1 MNRKIIS
8 LLLTLCL
15 LSSSFIFTSAN
26 VSASSIDSEESY
38 PIQSN
43 LEENPT
49 PSGVRNNSNQD
60 IQNGTILHCFNWKY
74 TDIIEELPN
83 IQKAGFT
90 AVQTSPAQ
98 DSYGRIL
105 KQKQWYWLYQPLG
118 FHLGNN
124 GLGSRKELK
133 SLCAAAR
140 TYGIKV
146 IVDVV
151 ANHLAIDH
159 THISSDLKNPA
170 YWHPPFVVG
179 DSKERW
185 LITHGS
191 IGMPDLNTEHPY
203 VQKSVKYYVQS
214 LKLIGVSGIR
224 WDAAKH
230 ISLPSEST
238 ESERCNFWP
247 NVIDHDLYN
256 YGEILGTPD
265 NKEINPTN
273 IKLMKEYTDYMSVTD
288 SEYGKWLRN
297 SFAWG
302 HTPDKY
308 GNWSKDKII
317 DDDKLVYWAES
328 HDTWSNNK
336 ESKDYSNEMSQEDID
351 RAYAVAASRNE
362 IAALY
367 FSRPF
372 SKNKEKIFVGQKGST
387 HFTSPAVSEINHFH
401 NYMHG
406 QKDHYSKTLDNYSVI
421 CRKNGAV
428 VVSGAR
434 IKKDKFGKDTF
445 VKVHVKNGGRT
456 TTPGTYYDKI
466 TGKEWTVTD
475 KYIDGDIGPTGIA
488 VFY

>member
-74 TDIIEELPN
+74 KDIIAELPN

-159 THISSDLKNPA
+159 THISSNLKNPDC
-170 YWHPPFVVG
+170 WHTPFAIR
-179 DSKERW
+179 DFNNRYE
-185 LITHGS
+185 ITHGS
-191 IGMPDLNTEHPY
+191 IGMPDLNTEHPD
-203 VQKSVKYYVQS
+203 VQKSVENYVQS

-230 ISLPSEST
+230 ISLPSENT
-238 ESERCNFWP
+238 ESEKCNFWP

-273 IKLMKEYTDYMSVTD
+273 IRLMKEYAKLMSVTD

-302 HTPDKY
+302 HTPDEY
-308 GNWSKDKII
+308 GNWSKHGIPDN
-317 DDDKLVYWAES
+317 KLVYWAEN

-351 RAYAVAASRNE
+351 RAYAVAASRNK
-362 IAALY
+362 ITALY
-367 FSRPF
+367 FSRPS
-372 SKNKEKIFVGQKGST
+372 SKDKEKILVGQKGST

-401 NYMHG
+401 NDMDG
-406 QKDHYSKTLDNYSVI
+406 QRDYYAKSHNCSVI
-421 CRKNGAV
+421 CRKKGAV
-428 VVSGAR
+428 VVKGAR
-434 IKKDKFGKDTF
+434 GGGSVI
-445 VKVHVKNGGRT
+445 VVNGGHT
-456 TTPGTYYDKI
+456 TTPGTYRDRI
-466 TGKEWTVTD
+466 TGNTWNVTRD
-475 KYIDGDIGPTGIA
+475 TMKGIVGPTGIA
-488 VFY
+488 VLCES